1 MPQTP
6 PAPDGSPA
14 RYEAVAKRDYH
25 APELRDL
32 GKLTEVTATNPGG
45 TPYDSGDAYAS

>member
-6 PAPDGSPA
+6 QPAEGAPSRAEDLL
-14 RYEAVAKRDYH
+14 KRDYH

-32 GKLTEVTATNPGG
+32 GKVTELTATSPSG
-45 TPYDSGDAYAS
+45 TPYDSGSGYAS